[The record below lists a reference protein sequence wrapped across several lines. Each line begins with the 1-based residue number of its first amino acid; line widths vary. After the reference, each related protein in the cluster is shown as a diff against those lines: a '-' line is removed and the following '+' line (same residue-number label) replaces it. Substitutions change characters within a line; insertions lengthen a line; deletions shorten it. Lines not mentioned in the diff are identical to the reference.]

1 MPPVRIEPLSSLPA
15 GQVRDYLIKQGH
27 EPAIIDWKYFD
38 SRFNRDRVRGF
49 AGVQDSR
56 LVSFLGLIPF
66 TARQGGQPV
75 EAAWSCDWYKD
86 PEISGPLG
94 IMLIRQSMGA
104 YPLTYSLGG
113 SEMTRAIMG
122 RLARL
127 TVPAAG
133 VELYRPLRVGGAL
146 QMLHKATGR
155 AQFSS
160 LSFLNHVPLPT
171 AFRIRN
177 RRPEIL
183 TALPS
188 DLPRLFEPGPAAGG
202 DLPWYDLPYLQW
214 LLERCPAL
222 TGGVCVTR
230 AQGEL
235 TAAVLF
241 WRPVHDRRWWRI
253 CPLPDRRSPEISVS
267 DLMAALHRTLAYI
280 RKEGGWLV
288 SLLASHLDEANL
300 HLARRYG
307 FVKSKTRRPFYVL
320 TRDASAVPAEP
331 RVFSYLDTDYAYR
344 FPDFADQGAN
354 PSSAATRLGS
364 F

>member
-1 MPPVRIEPLSSLPA
+1 M
-15 GQVRDYLIKQGH
+15 RDYLIKQGH
-27 EPAIIDWKYFD
+27 QPAIIDWKYFD
-38 SRFNRDRVRGF
+38 GAFNRGRERGF
-49 AGVQDSR
+49 AAILDGR

-66 TARQGGQPV
+66 TARQDGKPV

-86 PEISGPLG
+86 PEISGPVGL
-94 IMLIRQSMGA
+94 MLIRQSMGA

-113 SEMTRAIMG
+113 SDMTRAIMG
-122 RLARL
+122 RLAHL

-133 VELYRPLRVGGAL
+133 IELYRPLRVGGAF
-146 QMLHKATGR
+146 QMLEKATGR

-171 AFRIRN
+171 ALRLRN
-177 RRPEIL
+177 RRPEISS
-183 TALPS
+183 TLP
-188 DLPRLFEPGPAAGG
+188 DGLERLFSPGPAAGG

-230 AQGEL
+230 TGDQI

-241 WRPVHDRRWWRI
+241 WRPAHDRRWWRI
-253 CPLPDRRSPEISVS
+253 CPLPDRRSPELSVS
-267 DLMAALHRTLAYI
+267 DLIAALHRTLAYI

-288 SLLASHLDEANL
+288 SLLASHLDETNL

-307 FVKSKTRRPFYVL
+307 FIKSKTRRTFYVL
-320 TRDASAVPAEP
+320 TRDANALPAEP

-344 FPDFADQGAN
+344 FPDFADGHG
-354 PSSAATRLGS
+354 SSLS
-364 F
+364 